1 MNKVLELEMG
11 IERGD
16 DGYELFL
23 AGASRE
29 PLRYP
34 VVRVELRVAV
44 TEPLGEWGEP
54 EPEAVEEAA
63 RLLVAAEKPPWWRR
77 WWREWTRRAE
87 SDLEKA
93 LGAGWRTSP

>member
-1 MNKVLELEMG
+1 MNKVLELGMG
-11 IERGD
+11 LERGD

-34 VVRVELRVAV
+34 VVRVELRIAV

-63 RLLVAAEKPPWWRR
+63 RLLLAAEKPPWWRR
-77 WWREWTRRAE
+77 WRGWTRRAE

-93 LGAGWRTSP
+93 PEWRTRP